1 MPKVVDRAARQQEI
15 LDAAAKVFAR
25 KGFAASRIDDVAAEA
40 GIAKGTVY
48 LYFDSRDALLTGVFA
63 SYVAETAQVLAELG
77 DGPALE
83 RLARLVRG
91 AMEMLDAHPDHVRV
105 LLDVWA
111 ANPPIDLVGV
121 YRDYRA
127 AIGELLAEAAD
138 GGELRQGIDARHAA
152 VIVAAIEGCLVQA
165 LVDPEMSLRELV
177 EPVLQICVEGIRR

>member
-40 GIAKGTVY
+40 GVAKGTIY
-48 LYFDSRDALLTGVFA
+48 LYFDSRDALLSGVFS
-63 SYVAETAQVLAELG
+63 SYVAESARVLGDLG
-77 DGPALE
+77 DGSALE
-83 RLARLVRG
+83 RLGRLVRG
-91 AMEMLDAHPDHVRV
+91 AMEMLEAHPDHVRV

-127 AIGELLAEAAD
+127 ALAELLDEAAEA
-138 GGELRQGIDARHAA
+138 GELRPGIGARHAA

-165 LVDPEMSLRELV
+165 LVDPELSLGELV
-177 EPVLQICVEGIRR
+177 EPVVQICVEGIRR